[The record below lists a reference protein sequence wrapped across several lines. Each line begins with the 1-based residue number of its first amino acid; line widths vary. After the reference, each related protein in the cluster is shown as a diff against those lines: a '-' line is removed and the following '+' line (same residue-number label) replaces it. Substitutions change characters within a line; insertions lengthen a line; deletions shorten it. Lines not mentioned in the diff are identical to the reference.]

1 MATSDAAGLILPFG
15 TVQRGLRRS
24 LRDYVSM
31 VRWHL
36 AGLRIWLML
45 LGSVQALS
53 GVGFVLG
60 ISLFFRHIPTSA
72 ALFVSTG
79 VPVINLVMVGL
90 VFGPQLVASQ
100 RTAGSYEY
108 LRTLPISRAVT
119 AAAWYTVCLISG
131 IPAVVVSL
139 VVAQLRYDLPLRISL
154 MIVPAVLLTCLT
166 GTMLGYALGHA
177 VGNPMVTQ
185 LISQMLVFVIFGFA
199 PILYPI
205 QQMPGWLGDLNWWF
219 PFRHMAVVIRAA
231 LTSSAD
237 PAVPTAY
244 AVIGV
249 WAVVAAALAGW
260 SLGRRP

>member
-119 AAAWYTVCLISG
+119 AAA
-131 IPAVVVSL
+131 
-139 VVAQLRYDLPLRISL
+139 
-154 MIVPAVLLTCLT
+154 
-166 GTMLGYALGHA
+166 
-177 VGNPMVTQ
+177 
-185 LISQMLVFVIFGFA
+185 
-199 PILYPI
+199 
-205 QQMPGWLGDLNWWF
+205 
-219 PFRHMAVVIRAA
+219 
-231 LTSSAD
+231 
-237 PAVPTAY
+237 
-244 AVIGV
+244 
-249 WAVVAAALAGW
+249 
-260 SLGRRP
+260 

>member
-1 MATSDAAGLILPFG
+1 MASSDAALILPPG
-15 TVQRGLRRS
+15 TVERGLRRS
-24 LRDYVSM
+24 VRDYGSM

-36 AGLRIWLML
+36 ASLRIWLMM

-60 ISLFFRHIPTSA
+60 ISLFYRNIPTSA

-79 VPVINLVMVGL
+79 VPVINLIMVGF

-100 RTAGSYEY
+100 RTAGSYEF

-119 AAAWYTVCLISG
+119 AAAWYTVCLICG

-139 VVAQLRYDLPLRISL
+139 VVAQLRYDLPLHISL

-185 LISQMLVFVIFGFA
+185 LIAQLLVFVIFGFA

-205 QQMPGWLGDLNWWF
+205 QQMPGWLADLNWWF
-219 PFRHMAVVIRAA
+219 PFRHMAVVVRAA
-231 LTSSAD
+231 LTTSAD

-244 AVIGV
+244 VVIGV
-249 WAVVAAALAGW
+249 WAVGAAALALW

>member
-1 MATSDAAGLILPFG
+1 MAGSDAAVLILPFG
-15 TVQRGLRRS
+15 TVERGLRRS
-24 LRDYVSM
+24 VRDYGSM

-36 AGLRIWLML
+36 ASLRMWLVL

-60 ISLFFRHIPTSA
+60 ISLFFR
-72 ALFVSTG
+72 TG

-90 VFGPQLVASQ
+90 VFAPQLVASQ
-100 RTAGSYEY
+100 RIAGSYEY
-108 LRTLPISRAVT
+108 LRTLPISRSVT
-119 AAAWYTVCLISG
+119 AAAWYTVCLICG
-131 IPAVVVSL
+131 IPAVVLSL
-139 VVAQLRYDLPLRISL
+139 VVAQLRYDLPLHISL
-154 MIVPAVLLTCLT
+154 TIVPAVLLTCLT

-205 QQMPGWLGDLNWWF
+205 QQMPGWLADLNWWF
-219 PFRHMAVVIRAA
+219 PFRHMAVVVRAG

-249 WAVVAAALAGW
+249 WAVVAAALALW
-260 SLGRRP
+260 SLGRRS

>member
-1 MATSDAAGLILPFG
+1 MATSDAARLILPFG
-15 TVQRGLRRS
+15 TVQRGVRRS
-24 LRDYVSM
+24 FRDYASM

-60 ISLFFRHIPTSA
+60 ISLFFHRIPTSA

-79 VPVINLVMVGL
+79 VPVINLIMVGL

-100 RTAGSYEY
+100 RTAGSYDY

-139 VVAQLRYDLPLRISL
+139 VVAQLRYDLPLHISL

-205 QQMPGWLGDLNWWF
+205 QQMPGWLADLNWWF
-219 PFRHMAVVIRAA
+219 PFRQMAVVMRAA
-231 LTSSAD
+231 LTSAAD

-249 WAVVAAALAGW
+249 WVVVAAALAGW

>member
-1 MATSDAAGLILPFG
+1 MAGSDAAVLILPFG
-15 TVQRGLRRS
+15 TVERGLRRS
-24 LRDYVSM
+24 VRDYGSM

-36 AGLRIWLML
+36 ASLRMWLMTIL
-45 LGSVQALS
+45 VVQVLS

-60 ISLFFRHIPTSA
+60 ISLFFHNIPTSA
-72 ALFVSTG
+72 ALFVCTG

-90 VFGPQLVASQ
+90 VFAPQLVSSQ
-100 RTAGSYEY
+100 RIAGSYEY
-108 LRTLPISRAVT
+108 LRTLPISRSVT
-119 AAAWYTVCLISG
+119 AAAWYTVCLICG
-131 IPAVVVSL
+131 IPAVVLSL
-139 VVAQLRYDLPLRISL
+139 VVAQLRYDLPLHISL
-154 MIVPAVLLTCLT
+154 TIVPAVLLTCLT

-205 QQMPGWLGDLNWWF
+205 QQMPGWLADLNWWF
-219 PFRHMAVVIRAA
+219 PFRHMAVVVRAG

-249 WAVVAAALAGW
+249 WAVVAAALALW
-260 SLGRRP
+260 SLGRRS

>member
-1 MATSDAAGLILPFG
+1 MARLEATGLILPSG
-15 TVQRGLRRS
+15 LVRRGIGRWG
-24 LRDYVSM
+24 RDYTSM

-36 AGLRIWLML
+36 ASLRMWLVL

-60 ISLFFRHIPTSA
+60 ISLFFHNIPTSA
-72 ALFVSTG
+72 ALYVCTG

-90 VFGPQLVASQ
+90 VFAPQLVSSQ
-100 RTAGSYEY
+100 RIAGSYDY
-108 LRTLPISRAVT
+108 LRTLPISRSVA
-119 AAAWYTVCLISG
+119 AAAWYTVCLICG
-131 IPAVVVSL
+131 VPAVVLSL
-139 VVAQLRYDLPLRISL
+139 VVAQLRYDLPLHISP
-154 MIVPAVLLTCLT
+154 MIIPAVLLTCLT

-177 VGNPMVTQ
+177 VGNAMVTQ

-205 QQMPGWLGDLNWWF
+205 QQMPGWLAALNWWF
-219 PFRHMAVVIRAA
+219 PFRHMAVIVRAG
-231 LTSSAD
+231 LTSSAG

-249 WAVVAAALAGW
+249 WAVVAAALALW

>member
-1 MATSDAAGLILPFG
+1 
-15 TVQRGLRRS
+15 
-24 LRDYVSM
+24 
-31 VRWHL
+31 
-36 AGLRIWLML
+36 
-45 LGSVQALS
+45 
-53 GVGFVLG
+53 
-60 ISLFFRHIPTSA
+60 
-72 ALFVSTG
+72 
-79 VPVINLVMVGL
+79 
-90 VFGPQLVASQ
+90 VASQ
-100 RTAGSYEY
+100 RTAGSYEF

-139 VVAQLRYDLPLRISL
+139 VVAQLRYDLPLHISL

-185 LISQMLVFVIFGFA
+185 LIAQLLVFVIFGFA

-205 QQMPGWLGDLNWWF
+205 QQMPGWLADLNWWF
-219 PFRHMAVVIRAA
+219 PFRHMAVVVRAA
-231 LTSSAD
+231 LTTSAD

-244 AVIGV
+244 VVIGV
-249 WAVVAAALAGW
+249 WAVGAAALALW